1 MDKNRVLSALSLLI
15 TLNCPGEDL
24 YYPYSVP
31 PLAYD
36 YDALEPHIDTLTM
49 QIHHNK
55 HHKAYVDN
63 LNGALKENDDL
74 QKKSLVWLLKN
85 LDSISNSATK
95 TAIQNNAGGHWN
107 HSFFWQ
113 IMSPTGSKKPK
124 GALAQAIIKSF
135 GSFDAFKE
143 KFNAEAKK
151 VFGSGWAW
159 LCKDSQG
166 KLVIISTKNQ
176 DSPLSQDLIPIIG
189 LDVWEH
195 AYYLQYQNKRPDYI
209 NNWWNVVNWDQ
220 AEKNFTL
227 KL

>member
-1 MDKNRVLSALSLLI
+1 MHKSLLFPVSCLI
-15 TLNCPGEDL
+15 FTLNIPAGL

-31 PLAYD
+31 PLDYD

-49 QIHHNK
+49 QIHHDK

-63 LNGALKENDDL
+63 LNNALKENGDL
-74 QKKSLVWLLKN
+74 QKKSLAWLLKN

-113 IMSPTGSKKPK
+113 IMSPTRSKKPK
-124 GALAQAIIKSF
+124 GTLAQAIIKTF

-143 KFNAEAKK
+143 KFNTEAKK

-159 LCKDSQG
+159 LCKDERG
-166 KLVIISTKNQ
+166 NLVIISTKNQ
-176 DSPLSQDLIPIIG
+176 DCPLSQNLIPIIG

-195 AYYLQYQNKRPDYI
+195 AYYLLYQNKRPDYI
-209 NNWWNVVNWDQ
+209 SNWWNVVNWDQ
-220 AEKNFTL
+220 AEKNFKS